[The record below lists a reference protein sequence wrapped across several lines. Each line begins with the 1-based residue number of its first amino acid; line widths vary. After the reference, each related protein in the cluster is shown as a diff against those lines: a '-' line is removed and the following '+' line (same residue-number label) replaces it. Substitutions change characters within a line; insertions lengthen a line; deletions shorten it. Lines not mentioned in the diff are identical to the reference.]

1 MAISKVQVKRN
12 GVIETLIDLTSDTVT
27 AETLAEGVTG
37 HDAQGEQIVGKLKT
51 TPKLQDKTITEN
63 GTYQADS
70 EFDGLGSVTV
80 EVAGSGGSNGGFT
93 TKLRRINLDGDIHG
107 QAITFSNIPFETS
120 LDNIVLV

>member
-70 EFDGLGSVTV
+70 GYDGLGSVTV
-80 EVAGSGGSNGGFT
+80 EVASSGVELPIAEEGSF
-93 TKLRRINLDGDIHG
+93 
-107 QAITFSNIPFETS
+107 
-120 LDNIVLV
+120 

>member
-1 MAISKVQVKRN
+1 MAISKVQVKKN

-70 EFDGLGSVTV
+70 DYDGLGSVTV
-80 EVAGSGGSNGGFT
+80 EVSSGGSGSDLPIAEEASF
-93 TKLRRINLDGDIHG
+93 
-107 QAITFSNIPFETS
+107 
-120 LDNIVLV
+120 